1 MKVLAFDPASTTGWS
16 LIEDGKLIKYGT
28 FVTTNKMTIGERLDH
43 IANETD
49 KIVKDTSPNIIGIE
63 DTLLSASGVRTLSL
77 LARINGV
84 IIQRCYCNSDSVI
97 HIINVGEWKKCCGLG
112 LKGNAQKWQTLLAVV
127 KKFNFITEDQLNNF
141 NNLITEEVDLQYEL
155 KDKIKYKKQEL
166 DKLRRRGKK
175 EKVNTEIEEKN
186 LKQIIDNRKKSLKNI
201 EKESKK
207 VFGKMGKE
215 ITAITGI
222 SEDIADSIGIALAV
236 SRLQ

>member
-16 LIEDGKLIKYGT
+16 LIEDDKLIKYGT
-28 FVTTNKMTIGERLDH
+28 FVTNSKMTIGERLDH

-49 KIVKDTSPNIIGIE
+49 KIVKDTNPDLIGIE
-63 DTLLSASGVRTLSL
+63 DTLLSISGVKTLSL

-97 HIINVGEWKKCCGLG
+97 HVINVGEWKKNCGLEI
-112 LKGNAQKWQTLLAVV
+112 KGNAQKWQTLLAVV
-127 KKFNFITEDQLNNF
+127 KKFDLITDDQLQNF
-141 NNLITEEVDLQYEL
+141 NTLVAEEVDLQYEL
-155 KDKIKYKKQEL
+155 KDKIKFKKHEL
-166 DKLRRRGKK
+166 DKLRKKGKK
-175 EKVNTEIEEKN
+175 EKIDTEFEEKN
-186 LKQIIDNRKKSLKNI
+186 IKRIIDNRKKSLKNI
-201 EKESKK
+201 EKDSKK

>member
-16 LIEDGKLIKYGT
+16 LIEDDKLIKYGT
-28 FVTTNKMTIGERLDH
+28 FVTNSKMTIGERLDH

-49 KIVKDTSPNIIGIE
+49 KIVKDTNPDLIGIE
-63 DTLLSASGVRTLSL
+63 DTLLSISGVKTLSL

-97 HIINVGEWKKCCGLG
+97 HVINVGEWKKNCGLEI
-112 LKGNAQKWQTLLAVV
+112 KGNAQKWQTLLAVV
-127 KKFNFITEDQLNNF
+127 KKFDLITDDQLQNF
-141 NNLITEEVDLQYEL
+141 NTLVAEEVDLQYES
-155 KDKIKYKKQEL
+155 KDKIKFKKHEL
-166 DKLRRRGKK
+166 DKLRKKGKK
-175 EKVNTEIEEKN
+175 EKIDTEFEEKN
-186 LKQIIDNRKKSLKNI
+186 IKRIIDNRKKSLKNI
-201 EKESKK
+201 EKDSKK

-236 SRLQ
+236 TRLQ

>member
-16 LIEDGKLIKYGT
+16 LIEDDKLIKYGT
-28 FVTTNKMTIGERLDH
+28 FVTNSKMTIGERLDH

-49 KIVKDTSPNIIGIE
+49 KIVKDTNPDLIGIE
-63 DTLLSASGVRTLSL
+63 DTLLSISGVKTLSL

-97 HIINVGEWKKCCGLG
+97 HVINVGEWKKNCGLEI
-112 LKGNAQKWQTLLAVV
+112 KGNAQKWQTLLAVV
-127 KKFNFITEDQLNNF
+127 KKFDLITDDQLQNF
-141 NNLITEEVDLQYEL
+141 NTLVAEEVDLQYEL
-155 KDKIKYKKQEL
+155 KDKIKFKKHEL
-166 DKLRRRGKK
+166 DKLRKKGKK
-175 EKVNTEIEEKN
+175 EKIDTEFEEKN
-186 LKQIIDNRKKSLKNI
+186 IKRIIDNRKKSLKNI
-201 EKESKK
+201 EKDSKK

-236 SRLQ
+236 TRLQ